1 MAELAE
7 ALVSGTEA
15 THVIDEPCTSSVS
28 APAAATVRAD
38 IRRLPSAFRC
48 EPSGDGA
55 LPPRARCV
63 SSTSGSPIAHEA
75 FRAKPTKH
83 GLSHGSH
90 RGAGAGRHRPLGRRA
105 DGVKLMKID
114 ARVSEVLVRPSL
126 AASPIPNRHRG
137 RDAGTPRDA
146 PRSTRDSNPL
156 PCPDAAR
163 VVEAARDAR
172 RHGMMTAATTL
183 SRASSVVGVGAGA
196 TSRRPV
202 DRAVSAVATS
212 SSYSRRARRV
222 ATVRAA
228 SSRTSSSATT
238 TTTTTTR
245 SALAMET
252 PSTTTTDADDDDDK
266 TGVVPSLRELRAAI
280 PAECFVPCLRESMKY
295 AAIDLGPRR
304 VLRSVVSARGG

>member
-1 MAELAE
+1 M
-7 ALVSGTEA
+7 
-15 THVIDEPCTSSVS
+15 
-28 APAAATVRAD
+28 
-38 IRRLPSAFRC
+38 
-48 EPSGDGA
+48 
-55 LPPRARCV
+55 
-63 SSTSGSPIAHEA
+63 
-75 FRAKPTKH
+75 
-83 GLSHGSH
+83 
-90 RGAGAGRHRPLGRRA
+90 
-105 DGVKLMKID
+105 KLMKID

-295 AAIDLGPRR
+295 AAIDLGLLAACFGLWSP
-304 VLRSVVSARGG
+304 LVVDNPWMLPLYAPVTGTIMWMCFVVGHDCGHGSFRCVSSTNVFHP

>member
-1 MAELAE
+1 
-7 ALVSGTEA
+7 
-15 THVIDEPCTSSVS
+15 
-28 APAAATVRAD
+28 
-38 IRRLPSAFRC
+38 
-48 EPSGDGA
+48 
-55 LPPRARCV
+55 
-63 SSTSGSPIAHEA
+63 
-75 FRAKPTKH
+75 
-83 GLSHGSH
+83 
-90 RGAGAGRHRPLGRRA
+90 
-105 DGVKLMKID
+105 
-114 ARVSEVLVRPSL
+114 
-126 AASPIPNRHRG
+126 
-137 RDAGTPRDA
+137 
-146 PRSTRDSNPL
+146 
-156 PCPDAAR
+156 
-163 VVEAARDAR
+163 
-172 RHGMMTAATTL
+172 MMTAATTL

-212 SSYSRRARRV
+212 SSYSRRASRV

-295 AAIDLGPRR
+295 AAIDLGLLAACFGLWSP
-304 VLRSVVSARGG
+304 LVVDNPWMLPLYAPVTGTIMWMCFVVGHDCGHGSFRCVSSTNVFHP